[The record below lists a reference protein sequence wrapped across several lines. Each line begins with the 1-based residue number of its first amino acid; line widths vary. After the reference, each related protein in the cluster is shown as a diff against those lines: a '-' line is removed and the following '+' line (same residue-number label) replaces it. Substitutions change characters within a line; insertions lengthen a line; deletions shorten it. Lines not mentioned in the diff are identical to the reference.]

1 MNAKFNLKNIGD
13 DNIVYVK
20 AISVTDLPEDI
31 QAQAGDLETLFSVHD
46 AQGKQLAVVGNRK
59 LAVHLA
65 MENDMRPV
73 TLH

>member
-1 MNAKFNLKNIGD
+1 MNAKFDLKNIGD

-31 QAQAGDLETLFSVHD
+31 QAQAGNLETLFSVHD